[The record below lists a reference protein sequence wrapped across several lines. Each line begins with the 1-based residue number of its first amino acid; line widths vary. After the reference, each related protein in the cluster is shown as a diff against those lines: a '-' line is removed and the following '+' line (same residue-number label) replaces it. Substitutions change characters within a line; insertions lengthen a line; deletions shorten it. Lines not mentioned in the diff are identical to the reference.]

1 MKTLYLI
8 AMSLISSNLFLAQPL
23 DNYYNK
29 MLEVNAQWKYYPE
42 HCPNESVFFA
52 TDIDAIQAHL
62 YLVCEAL
69 IALTPK
75 NLSTEQ
81 RNYRLMLIAS
91 LHDYANEKIFPT
103 NLYHSVRTPYFVD
116 DFDVHCAVGYLM
128 HRSGYDDLVKEIR
141 QNENYKYIEE
151 IKTPGV
157 AEWAQKFGFTV
168 DELKWIQPAYGPAPN
183 YLTQVGQG
191 TNGTVRK
198 TVSYDLD
205 GLIIAGNFD
214 TLDIIPCLNIGLYQ
228 NNEFTCLGGGLS
240 GEITNVHV
248 KLSQIFVFGAL
259 EYEDVIYPMAI
270 WNNNSWEFIE
280 IPSRPG
286 AKATA
291 GFAQLGYQ
299 IAITHPD
306 DETKQEIWNKANE
319 NSSWV
324 KEVEI
329 NGFVT
334 SIAQGQFGIGQVF
347 AGAFDEFYTFDNQG
361 EPVDTLSTKNVV
373 FKKNNNNPIW
383 EPIVGDLISDTVLC
397 IYLLNSQ
404 IFFGGTAINSNTNS
418 SGILLTRYLNNTLQP
433 LIMSSFF
440 TSDTVSINVISA
452 ENSTNRLL
460 IGGDFHYV
468 TGLSAPKRHL
478 GSYNTFL
485 NSFEMLA
492 NLNAPVNC
500 LTPINQNL
508 AFIGGAFTKELHFNN
523 DFRHLARFNRSLNI
537 EQYNQ
542 PSISTFPNPF
552 SDKITVDGLPS
563 ICTYKI
569 VDIQGRTI
577 QSGRLKNNEPID
589 LKNLASGTYLL
600 LIEYEERMMMSKP
613 IVKS

>member
-1 MKTLYLI
+1 M
-8 AMSLISSNLFLAQPL
+8 LAQSQ
-23 DNYYNK
+23 NEYFNA
-29 MLEVNAQWKYYPE
+29 MHEINAQWKYYPE
-42 HCPNESVFFA
+42 HCPTESVHFK
-52 TDIDAIQAHL
+52 TDRDAIQAHL
-62 YLVCEAL
+62 FLVCEAL
-69 IALTPK
+69 IKQTPK
-75 NLSTEQ
+75 DLSTEQ
-81 RNYRLMLIAS
+81 RNNRLQLIAT
-91 LHDYANEKIFPT
+91 LRDYAQEKIFPT

-116 DFDVHCAVGYLM
+116 DFGVHCAVGYLM

-151 IKTPGV
+151 IKTKGV
-157 AEWAQKFGFTV
+157 NEWAEKHGFTL
-168 DELKWIQPAYGPAPN
+168 DELKWIQPAYGSQPN

-191 TNGTVRK
+191 TNGTIVK
-198 TVSYDLD
+198 IVPYALD
-205 GLIIAGNFD
+205 GLIVAGNFD
-214 TLDIIPCLNIGLYQ
+214 TLDIIPCSNIGLYQ
-228 NNEFTCLGGGLS
+228 DNIFTCLGGGLS

-248 KLSQIFVFGAL
+248 NSSQVFVFGAL
-259 EYEDVIYPMAI
+259 EHEDLIYPMAI
-270 WNNNSWEFIE
+270 WNNNTWEFIE
-280 IPSRPG
+280 IPSRQG

-291 GFAQLGYQ
+291 GIAQQGYQ
-299 IAITHPD
+299 IAITNPN
-306 DETKQEIWNKANE
+306 DESKQEIWNKANV

-334 SIAQGQFGIGQVF
+334 CIAQGQFGTGQVF

-373 FKKNNNNPIW
+373 FKKNNINPVW
-383 EPIVGDLISDTVLC
+383 EPIVGNLISDTVRC

-440 TSDTVSINVISA
+440 MNDTVSINVISA
-452 ENSTNRLL
+452 ENFTNSLL
-460 IGGDFHYV
+460 IGGDFHYLP
-468 TGLSAPKRHL
+468 GFSAPKRHL
-478 GSYNTFL
+478 GSYNMFF
-485 NSFEMLA
+485 NSIEMLA

-523 DFRHLARFNRSLNI
+523 DFRHLARFDRSLNS
-537 EQYNQ
+537 EQHYQ
-542 PSISTFPNPF
+542 PAINAFPNPF

-563 ICTYKI
+563 MCPYKI

-577 QSGRLKNNEPID
+577 QSGNLKNNEAID
-589 LKNLASGTYLL
+589 LENLNSGTYLL
-600 LIEYEERMMMSKP
+600 HIEYEDGMMSMP
-613 IVKS
+613 IVKQ